1 MARFYCDTPL
11 VSGQTIALPATA
23 ARHVQVLR
31 MQPGHALTLFNGAGG
46 EFEAEVT
53 HMGRSDVQVRV
64 GTYSALE
71 REALRAVQLVV
82 GMPANERMDWL
93 VEKATELGVQRITP
107 VMTERSVVRLNGERA
122 EKKQAHW
129 QAIAISACEQCGRN
143 RVPQVDVPLRLE
155 AWLSSSQ
162 NTDQQKNADGSAAL
176 RAVMSLHE
184 STQALSSLLK
194 NGQIDQVADSS
205 IHQPVVLLTGP
216 EGGLSDAEDAAARQA
231 GFVAVSL
238 GARVLRAET
247 AALAAL
253 AYLTLRD

>member
-31 MQPGHALTLFNGAGG
+31 MQPGHTLTLFNGEGG

-64 GTYSALE
+64 GAHSAQE
-71 REALRAVQLVV
+71 REALCAVQLVV

-143 RVPQVDVPLRLE
+143 RVPHVDVPLRLE
-155 AWLSSSQ
+155 VWLSNAQQASQ
-162 NTDQQKNADGSAAL
+162 QTSADGLQAL

-184 STQALSSLLK
+184 STQALSSLLQ
-194 NGQIDQVADSS
+194 NGQVDQVGESS
-205 IHQPVVLLTGP
+205 IHQPVVLMTGP

>member
-31 MQPGHALTLFNGAGG
+31 MQPGYTITLFNGAGG

-64 GTYSALE
+64 GTHSALE

-155 AWLSSSQ
+155 AWWS
-162 NTDQQKNADGSAAL
+162 TAQQAGQQTSADGSGAL
-176 RAVMSLHE
+176 HAVMSLHE
-184 STQALSSLLK
+184 STQTLSSLLQ
-194 NGQIDQVADSS
+194 NGQVDQVAQSS

>member
-1 MARFYCDTPL
+1 
-11 VSGQTIALPATA
+11 
-23 ARHVQVLR
+23 VLR
-31 MQPGHALTLFNGAGG
+31 MQPGHTLTLFNGEGG

-64 GTYSALE
+64 GAHSTLE
-71 REALRAVQLVV
+71 REALCAVQLVV

-93 VEKATELGVQRITP
+93 VDKATELGVQRITP

-155 AWLSSSQ
+155 AWLS
-162 NTDQQKNADGSAAL
+162 NAQQADHQTSAIGSVAL

-184 STQALSSLLK
+184 STQALSSLLQ
-194 NGQIDQVADSS
+194 NDQLAKTS
-205 IHQPVVLLTGP
+205 IHQPVVLLSGP

-231 GFVAVSL
+231 GFLAVSL

>member
-11 VSGQTIALPATA
+11 VSGQTFELPATA

-31 MQPGHALTLFNGAGG
+31 MQPGHSLTLFNGEGG

-64 GTYSALE
+64 GEHRALE

-82 GMPANERMDWL
+82 GMPANERMEWL

-155 AWLSSSQ
+155 AWLLNSQ
-162 NTDQQKNADGSAAL
+162 NTDQQKNAEAL

-184 STQALSSLLK
+184 STQALSSLLQK
-194 NGQIDQVADSS
+194 GQVDQVTDSS
-205 IHQPVVLLTGP
+205 IHQPVTLLTGP

>member
-31 MQPGHALTLFNGAGG
+31 MQPGHTLTLFNGEGG

-64 GTYSALE
+64 GAHSALE

-155 AWLSSSQ
+155 TWLSTAQQVSQ
-162 NTDQQKNADGSAAL
+162 QISADGSVAL

-184 STQALSSLLK
+184 STQALSSLLQD
-194 NGQIDQVADSS
+194 GQVDQLAETS
-205 IHQPVVLLTGP
+205 IHRPVLLLTGP

-231 GFVAVSL
+231 GFVAASL

-253 AYLTLRD
+253 AYLTLRE

>member
-1 MARFYCDTPL
+1 
-11 VSGQTIALPATA
+11 
-23 ARHVQVLR
+23 
-31 MQPGHALTLFNGAGG
+31 
-46 EFEAEVT
+46 
-53 HMGRSDVQVRV
+53 
-64 GTYSALE
+64 
-71 REALRAVQLVV
+71 
-82 GMPANERMDWL
+82 
-93 VEKATELGVQRITP
+93 
-107 VMTERSVVRLNGERA
+107 VVRLNGERA

-162 NTDQQKNADGSAAL
+162 NTDQQKNVEGL

-184 STQALSSLLK
+184 STQALSSLLQ
-194 NGQIDQVADSS
+194 NGQVNQVAESS

>member
-11 VSGQTIALPATA
+11 VTGQTFVLPATA

-31 MQPGHALTLFNGAGG
+31 MQPGHTLTLFNGEGG

-53 HMGRSDVQVRV
+53 HMGRSEVQVRV
-64 GTYSALE
+64 GAHSALE

-162 NTDQQKNADGSAAL
+162 NTDQQKNVEGL

-184 STQALSSLLK
+184 STQALSSLLQ
-194 NGQIDQVADSS
+194 NGQVDQVAESS

>member
-11 VSGQTIALPATA
+11 VTGQTFVLPATA

-31 MQPGHALTLFNGAGG
+31 MQPGHALTLFNGEGG

-64 GTYSALE
+64 GTHSALE

-162 NTDQQKNADGSAAL
+162 NTNQQKNVEGL

-184 STQALSSLLK
+184 STQALSSLLQ
-194 NGQIDQVADSS
+194 NGQVNQVAESS

>member
-1 MARFYCDTPL
+1 
-11 VSGQTIALPATA
+11 
-23 ARHVQVLR
+23 
-31 MQPGHALTLFNGAGG
+31 
-46 EFEAEVT
+46 
-53 HMGRSDVQVRV
+53 
-64 GTYSALE
+64 
-71 REALRAVQLVV
+71 
-82 GMPANERMDWL
+82 MPANERMDWL

-143 RVPQVDVPLRLE
+143 RVPHVDVPLRLE

-162 NTDQQKNADGSAAL
+162 NTDQQKNADGLQAL
-176 RAVMSLHE
+176 RVVMSLHE
-184 STQALSSLLK
+184 STQALSSLLQ
-194 NGQIDQVADSS
+194 NGQVEQEATSS
-205 IHQPVVLLTGP
+205 ILQPVVLLTGP